1 MEKKKISVLRWI
13 GSETTGVEGPGLG
26 QLCSG
31 DLSMFS
37 WIPLDFGLSI
47 SALRPTSLTVLQNV

>member
-31 DLSMFS
+31 DLSMFN
-37 WIPLDFGLSI
+37 WIPLDFGLSVH
-47 SALRPTSLTVLQNV
+47 SDLLP